1 MECFIEEIL
10 EHRGNLKMKT
20 EIEFL
25 VSWLGISVDCDSWE
39 TFVNLRD
46 TEQLHQYLTRQN
58 LQRLIPL
65 KFR

>member
-1 MECFIEEIL
+1 
-10 EHRGNLKMKT
+10 MKT